1 MALYRC
7 LFRDLKR
14 RYLLVIEKL
23 GISRGEAFYF
33 SKLIAVVL
41 LVAIV
46 IIALSRQTTGGDAR

>member
-1 MALYRC
+1 MALYRS
-7 LFRDLKR
+7 LFRGLKR
-14 RYLLVIEKL
+14 RYLLVIEKQ

-46 IIALSRQTTGGDAR
+46 IIALSRQTTGGDSR